1 LKVQNQ
7 TKLSFHNNRSFLSK
21 VDQLPTGPGWQCEIV
36 DVVGDTLDNSS
47 KPMGEKLEL
56 WRRDPLE
63 CIQELLGNP
72 AFKDHVS
79 YAPERVYTST
89 EGEEQVYDEMWTGD
103 WWWNTQACKPQDS
116 SSCQALD

>member
-1 LKVQNQ
+1 
-7 TKLSFHNNRSFLSK
+7 
-21 VDQLPTGPGWQCEIV
+21 VDQLPTGLGWQCEIV
-36 DVVGDTLDNSS
+36 DVVGDTLDDNG

-72 AFKDHVS
+72 VFKDHVS
-79 YAPERVYTST
+79 YVPERVYTST
-89 EGEEQVYDEMWTGD
+89 EGEERVYDEMWTGD
-103 WWWNTQACKPQDS
+103 WWWNTQACEPQDS